1 MKAKIILS
9 SAVICAF
16 ITAVICTFITAV
28 MLHITAQRP
37 MDAPP
42 TPQPREAAIVLTPPP
57 TVPVLTIKKLDTA
70 LKGQPSVAEAYPEI
84 AHDPEAIRTIQL
96 ERLQEVFPDLK
107 EIPEDWTKFNPQNL
121 TVAPYADVKI
131 PAQLVST
138 QTISGRTVNTYTNGF
153 QGGYI
158 VSAATPNE
166 MVMITT
172 VPAADIFTIKIKDS
186 EVSVTTAPIA
196 DCGTSTN
203 HDTNA
208 INHTHTTDAQ
218 ILGEFNQNTNTKE
231 YAAQTGTTSYISKV
245 AFFYA
250 NDTLTDFGNDPTSL
264 ETQYIAQLTAA
275 NIVLDNS
282 DIPLQWQYLGA
293 YLLPDFQ
300 LLTYEQLGV
309 PPPET
314 GIDANSYH
322 YNGLEILKEN
332 ATHIG
337 IENQVAHN
345 FAKSKIAEIGA
356 DQSVFVAPVAPDH
369 SGIAGRA
376 NAGPVPFL
384 ARETAVRSDSDYIT
398 LTHEM
403 GHNFGCFH
411 DRETDGIPDS
421 DTNYYYGYTHTGT
434 IVLTSGTYL
443 WNVETKIGTV
453 MSYSPYYLPYF
464 SSPLITFPAN
474 APIPSDGTP
483 ATNGDTEFILGIA
496 EGQPKAA
503 DNAKYMREVVKF
515 MPRAPAP
522 PVITEHPQNVTV
534 TQGTSFTLTVTA
546 SGAGLAYRWHKTT
559 NFGSEIPNLE
569 NSYLTK
575 TAALV
580 DSGTYYVIVS
590 NNKGS
595 VTSNMAT
602 VTVTEAVTAP
612 TITRQPT
619 NVTVNQG
626 SSFTLTVTAS
636 GSNLS
641 YQWYKNGSAVNG
653 ATSASYTKS
662 AATGDA
668 GSYYVRVT
676 NSAGN
681 VVSNTVTLTVTPS
694 GGSSGGGSSSS
705 GGGGGGG
712 APSLLLIGALG
723 VAGLLK
729 RLTGR

>member
-1 MKAKIILS
+1 MKSKIILS
-9 SAVICAF
+9 SVVICAF
-16 ITAVICTFITAV
+16 ITAAMFY
-28 MLHITAQRP
+28 ITAQRP
-37 MDAPP
+37 AGTLLAPNQAQDAV
-42 TPQPREAAIVLTPPP
+42 TVLTSPS
-57 TVPVLTIKKLDTA
+57 TTPVITIKKLDTA
-70 LKGQPSVAEAYPEI
+70 LKGQPPVAEAYPEI
-84 AHDPEAIRTIQL
+84 AHDAEAVRAIQL

-107 EIPEDWTKFNPQNL
+107 EIPQDWTKFNPQNL

-138 QTISGRTVNTYTNGF
+138 QTISARTVNTYTNGF

-172 VPAADIFTIKIKDS
+172 VPAADVFTIKVKDS

-196 DCGTSTN
+196 DCGTPTN
-203 HDTNA
+203 HDTNTTK
-208 INHTHTTDAQ
+208 HTHTTDAQ
-218 ILGEFNQNTNTKE
+218 ILGEIDQNTNTKE

-250 NDTLTDFGNDPTSL
+250 NATLVDFGNNPTSL

-293 YLLPDFQ
+293 YLLPNFQ
-300 LLTYEQLGV
+300 LLTHEQLGV

-314 GIDANSYH
+314 GIDASSYH

-337 IENQVAHN
+337 TGNQAAHD
-345 FAKSKIAEIGA
+345 FAKAKIAETKA
-356 DQSVFVAPVAPDH
+356 DQSVFIAPVYHDH
-369 SGIAGRA
+369 SGIAGYA
-376 NAGPVPFL
+376 NMGVTYHL

-421 DTNYYYGYTHTGT
+421 DTNYQYGYTRTQP
-434 IVLTSGTYL
+434 ILLTTGTYL
-443 WNVETKIGTV
+443 WNVEAEIGTV
-453 MSYSPYYLPYF
+453 MSYTTYYIPFF
-464 SSPLITFPAN
+464 SSPLITFPSSAQ
-474 APIPSDGTP
+474 IETDSQDTIV
-483 ATNGDTEFILGIA
+483 TNKETFVIGIA

-503 DNAKYMREVVKF
+503 DNARYMREVVKF

-546 SGAGLAYRWHKTT
+546 SGAGLAYQWHKTT
-559 NFGSEIPNLE
+559 NFGSEIPNLR
-569 NSYLTK
+569 NSYYTK
-575 TAALV
+575 TATLV
-580 DSGTYYVIVS
+580 DSGTYYVTVS

-612 TITRQPT
+612 TITRHPT

-636 GSNLS
+636 GNNLS
-641 YQWYKNGSAVNG
+641 YQWYKNGSAISG
-653 ATSASYTKS
+653 ATSTSYTKS
-662 AATGDA
+662 ATTSDA
-668 GSYYVRVT
+668 GSYYVRIT

-681 VVSNTVTLTVTPS
+681 AVSNTVTLTVTPS
-694 GGSSGGGSSSS
+694 GGGSSGGSSSG

-723 VAGLLK
+723 ITGLLK
-729 RLTGR
+729 RFTRR